1 MVLNFFTPFVRQM
14 AAALATAS
22 CVATVLAAPPRAG
35 ESFPSLTDF
44 GLEGAATPDLTGK
57 VVIVDF
63 WASWCGPC
71 KESFPA
77 FKELHEKYGSQG
89 LVIVAI
95 SVDEDKDAME
105 MFLKKHPVPFMVVRD
120 AKHKL
125 AERLDLPTVPV
136 TFFVDRSGKIHQMHK
151 SYEGDRTRR
160 EFVATVEKL
169 LKP

>member
-1 MVLNFFTPFVRQM
+1 MVLNFSAPIVRRM
-14 AAALATAS
+14 AAALATAF

-35 ESFPSLTDF
+35 DSFPSLADI
-44 GLEGAATPDLTGK
+44 GLEGAAAPDLKGK

-71 KESFPA
+71 KESFPT

-89 LVIVAI
+89 LVIIAI
-95 SVDEDKDAME
+95 SVDEDKDAMD
-105 MFLKKHPVPFMVVRD
+105 MFLKKHPVPFAVMRD
-120 AKHKL
+120 AKQKL
-125 AERLDLPTVPV
+125 AAQLDLPTVPV
-136 TFFVDRSGKIHQMHK
+136 TFFLDRAGKIHQMHK

-160 EFVATVEKL
+160 EFVATLEKL